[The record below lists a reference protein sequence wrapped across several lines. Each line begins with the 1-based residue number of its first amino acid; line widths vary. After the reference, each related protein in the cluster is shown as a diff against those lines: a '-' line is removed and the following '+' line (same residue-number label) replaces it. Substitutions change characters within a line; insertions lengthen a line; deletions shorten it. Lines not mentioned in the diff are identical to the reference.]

1 MKKIFI
7 LLMAC
12 FMLVNSVGYTVY
24 AHFCDDELKQASLI
38 VDTGKS
44 CCADE
49 QDAPKPS
56 EKEDM
61 SCCSEKDVHVVIKD
75 QFVKSE
81 LSFSALSQPVLYIN
95 TFSFIQV
102 DIYQSPV
109 TSHQLLL
116 SEGDI
121 SPPPDLNLLHSVFR
135 IW

>member
-1 MKKIFI
+1 
-7 LLMAC
+7 MAC
-12 FMLVNSVGYTVY
+12 FLLVNSVGYTVY

-49 QDAPKPS
+49 QESPKPS
-56 EKEDM
+56 KKEDM
-61 SCCSEKDVHVVIKD
+61 SCCSEKDVHVVLKD

-81 LSFSALSQPVLYIN
+81 LSFSALNQPVLFIN
-95 TFSFIQV
+95 THSLIQFRV
-102 DIYQSPV
+102 YQSPV

-135 IW
+135 I